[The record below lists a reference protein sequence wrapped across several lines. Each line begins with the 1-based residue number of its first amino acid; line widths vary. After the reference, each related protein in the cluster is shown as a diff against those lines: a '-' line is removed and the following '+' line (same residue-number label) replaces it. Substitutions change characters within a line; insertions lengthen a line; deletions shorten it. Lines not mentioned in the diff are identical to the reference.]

1 MPKEHPI
8 IRSIR
13 KRISD
18 GVKGTLVGRVMINSS
33 EVSGTLLDASQHPI
47 GRYSE
52 RGILSM
58 L

>member
-18 GVKGTLVGRVMINSS
+18 GVKGTLVGRVMISGS
-33 EVSGTLLDASQHPI
+33 EVLETLLDASQHPM
-47 GRYSE
+47 GAYSE
-52 RGILSM
+52 RGI
-58 L
+58 